1 MVVTANLTDSLVV
14 DEAEAEV
21 QSRLRTGIRLVRD
34 LLKFHPRLF
43 AIAVAGASVYAV
55 CTVAS
60 SFGVAFLVDS
70 VILPRFEAG
79 QIDIG
84 VYVIGAVIVIG
95 IGLLRA
101 FGVVVRRSF
110 AGISN
115 WRTVESLTM
124 LLVRQIMTQ
133 PSIWHKKRM
142 TGDLVARVG
151 VDSDA
156 AAEVLGP
163 LPFSTSVVL
172 LVFLTG
178 GWLISVDIPLGLI
191 AISVIP
197 ILLLLNVGYQR
208 RIDKHYDTAQHELG
222 ALSSAV
228 HESFDGV
235 MVVKAFG
242 AEDRETR
249 RLSLISTRLKDAR
262 VRAVSARSTFE
273 ALLDG
278 VPSLVNIL
286 LLVVGA
292 MRVESRSMTVG
303 ELTSFIYLFTLLIFP
318 LRIIGYVLSSVPHSA
333 SGYKRVREILDEPVV
348 FDPSLLI
355 VDAPDGVGVELEDVS
370 FSFDTISP
378 LILDSVAFR
387 IAAGK
392 TVVVVGA
399 TGSGK
404 STLLAVMAGLL
415 QPSQGRVALAGKHA
429 SIVFQEPFLFSGSIE
444 YNICLGQQLSDEVIA
459 EALYLSACDSFV
471 SELANGMKTMIGERG
486 ISLSGGQRQRISL
499 ARAIAQGANVL
510 LLDDTTSALDTV
522 TESVV
527 VDRLRRASRKVTT
540 VVVASRP
547 STIALADDVLFI
559 EGGRVVDHGIHNALM
574 LSNENYRNLMQSF
587 EHDRNESDI

>member
-1 MVVTANLTDSLVV
+1 MLDT
-14 DEAEAEV
+14 EV
-21 QSRLRTGIRLVRD
+21 AAKTTSQSRLRIGYGLVRD
-34 LLKFHPRLF
+34 LLKLHPRLF
-43 AIAVAGASVYAV
+43 AIAVGGASVYAV

-60 SFGVAFLVDS
+60 SFGVSYLVDR
-70 VILPRFEAG
+70 VILPRFETDT
-79 QIDIG
+79 IDTSTYL
-84 VYVIGAVIVIG
+84 VGAAIVIG

-101 FGVVVRRSF
+101 FGVVIRRSF

-115 WRTVESLTM
+115 WRTVESISM
-124 LLVRQIMTQ
+124 LLVRHIMAQ
-133 PSIWHKKRM
+133 PLYWHKKKM

-178 GWLISVDIPLGLI
+178 GWLVIVDVPLGLV

-197 ILLLLNVGYQR
+197 ILLLVNVGYQR
-208 RIDKHYDTAQHELG
+208 RIDKHYDSAQHELG

-249 RLSLISTRLKDAR
+249 RLSIISTRLKDAR
-262 VRAVSARSTFE
+262 IRAVSARSTFE

-278 VPSLVNIL
+278 VPSIVNIL
-286 LLVVGA
+286 LLVIGA
-292 MRVESRSMTVG
+292 MRVESGNMSVG

-333 SGYKRVREILDEPVV
+333 SGYKRVREILDEPLTQ
-348 FDPSLLI
+348 DPQANVSASTADIGVRLEGVTFRFENELPDVL
-355 VDAPDGVGVELEDVS
+355 VDFTLQID
-370 FSFDTISP
+370 
-378 LILDSVAFR
+378 
-387 IAAGK
+387 AGK
-392 TVVVVGA
+392 TVVIVGA

-404 STLLAVMAGLL
+404 STLLSVMAGLL
-415 QPSQGRVALAGKHA
+415 QPNRGHVWIANRSA
-429 SIVFQEPFLFSGSIE
+429 SIVFQEPFLFSGTIRR
-444 YNICLGQQLSDEVIA
+444 NIGMGRSVEDFVLENS
-459 EALYLSACDSFV
+459 LYLSASDEFV
-471 SELANGMKTMIGERG
+471 AALDDGVDTVIGERG

-499 ARAIAQGANVL
+499 ARAIAQNSSVL
-510 LLDDTTSALDTV
+510 LLDDTTSALDTI

-527 VDRLRRASRKVTT
+527 VDRLRQSTNIVTT
-540 VVVASRP
+540 IIVASRP
-547 STIALADDVLFI
+547 STIALADEVVFI
-559 EGGRVVDHGIHNALM
+559 ENGSLSDQGTHPNLM
-574 LSNENYRNLMQSF
+574 MRNENYRLLMQSF
-587 EHDRNESDI
+587 EQDREQGVL

>member
-1 MVVTANLTDSLVV
+1 VPDTEVVMQPPSL
-14 DEAEAEV
+14 
-21 QSRLRTGIRLVRD
+21 SRLRIGRTLLRD
-34 LLKFHPRLF
+34 LLQFHPRIF
-43 AIAVAGASVYAV
+43 AIAVGGASVYAV

-60 SFGVAFLVDS
+60 SFGVAYLVDE
-70 VILPRFEAG
+70 VILPRFEKG
-79 QIDIG
+79 KIDIG
-84 VYVIGAVIVIG
+84 VYLTGAVIVIC

-101 FGVVVRRSF
+101 FGVVIRRSF

-115 WRTVESLTM
+115 WRTVESISM
-124 LLVRQIMTQ
+124 LLVKHIMTQ
-133 PSIWHKKRM
+133 PLFWHKKKM

-178 GWLISVDIPLGLI
+178 GWLVIVDVPLGI
-191 AISVIP
+191 VAISVIP
-197 ILLLLNVGYQR
+197 ILLVLNVGYQR

-242 AEDRETR
+242 AEERETR
-249 RLSLISTRLKDAR
+249 RLSVISTRLKDAR
-262 VRAVSARSTFE
+262 IRAVSARSTFE

-286 LLVVGA
+286 LLVIGA
-292 MRVESRSMTVG
+292 MRVESKNMSVG

-333 SGYKRVREILDEPVV
+333 SGYKRVREILDEPVAL
-348 FDPSLLI
+348 DPQTMILQSS
-355 VDAPDGVGVELEDVS
+355 VELGVRLEGITFRFGDELPDVLKNI
-370 FSFDTISP
+370 T
-378 LILDSVAFR
+378 LE

-404 STLLAVMAGLL
+404 STLLSVMAGLL
-415 QPSQGRVALAGKHA
+415 QPDKGTVWIANRSA
-429 SIVFQEPFLFSGSIE
+429 SIVFQEPFLFSGTIRHNINMGRSITD
-444 YNICLGQQLSDEVIA
+444 NVLQKS
-459 EALYLSACDSFV
+459 LYLAGADGFV
-471 SELANGMKTMIGERG
+471 GALEEGVNTVIGERG

-499 ARAIAQGANVL
+499 ARAIAQESSVL
-510 LLDDTTSALDTV
+510 LLDDTTSALDTI
-522 TESVV
+522 TESIVI
-527 VDRLRRASRKVTT
+527 DRLRGSENIITT
-540 VVVASRP
+540 IIVASRP
-547 STIALADDVLFI
+547 STIALADEVIFI
-559 EGGRVVDHGIHNALM
+559 ENGKLSDQGSHPDLLM
-574 LSNENYRNLMQSF
+574 RSGNYRLLMQSF
-587 EHDRNESDI
+587 EHDRDQGGL

>member
-1 MVVTANLTDSLVV
+1 MSHTETA
-14 DEAEAEV
+14 V
-21 QSRLRTGIRLVRD
+21 QSPSKSRLRVGYGLVRD
-34 LLKFHPRLF
+34 LLKIHPKIF

-60 SFGVAFLVDS
+60 SFGVAYLVDH
-70 VILPRFEAG
+70 VILPRFETG
-79 QIDIG
+79 KIDAG
-84 VYVIGAVIVIG
+84 VYLVGAAIVIC

-101 FGVVVRRSF
+101 FGVVIRRSF

-115 WRTVESLTM
+115 WRTVESISM
-124 LLVRQIMTQ
+124 QLVRHIMSQ
-133 PSIWHKKRM
+133 PLFWHKKKM

-178 GWLISVDIPLGLI
+178 GWLLIVDVPLGLV

-197 ILLLLNVGYQR
+197 ILLVLNVGYQR

-222 ALSSAV
+222 SLSSAV

-242 AEDRETR
+242 AEDRETL
-249 RLSLISTRLKDAR
+249 RLSVISTRLKEAR
-262 VRAVSARSTFE
+262 IRAVSARSTFE

-292 MRVESRSMTVG
+292 MRVDSNSMSVG

-333 SGYKRVREILDEPVV
+333 SGYKRVREILDE
-348 FDPSLLI
+348 S
-355 VDAPDGVGVELEDVS
+355 VELDPQTLILESSANCGVRLEGVS
-370 FSFDTISP
+370 FGFGKDLPDVLNDVT
-378 LILDSVAFR
+378 FE
-387 IAAGK
+387 IAVGK
-392 TVVVVGA
+392 TVVIVGA

-404 STLLAVMAGLL
+404 STLLSVMAGLL
-415 QPSQGRVALAGKHA
+415 QPNHGNVWIANRSAT
-429 SIVFQEPFLFSGSIE
+429 IVFQEPFLFSGTIRH
-444 YNICLGQQLSDEVIA
+444 NIDMGRALSDSVMHDS
-459 EALYLSACDSFV
+459 LYLAAADEFV
-471 SELANGMKTMIGERG
+471 SALDDGVNTVIGERG

-499 ARAIAQGANVL
+499 ARAIAQQSSVL

-522 TESVV
+522 TESLVI
-527 VDRLRRASRKVTT
+527 DRLRHSKNIVTT
-540 VVVASRP
+540 IIVASRP
-547 STIALADDVLFI
+547 STIALADEVIFI
-559 EGGRVVDHGIHNALM
+559 ENGQVSDQGIHANLM
-574 LSNENYRNLMQSF
+574 VRNENYRLLMQSF
-587 EHDRNESDI
+587 EHDREQGGL

>member
-1 MVVTANLTDSLVV
+1 VSDEEFVV
-14 DEAEAEV
+14 V
-21 QSRLRTGIRLVRD
+21 QLPPRSRLRVGFALVRD
-34 LLKFHPRLF
+34 LLRFHPRIF
-43 AIAVAGASVYAV
+43 AIAVGGASIYAV

-60 SFGVAFLVDS
+60 SFGVAYLVDQ
-70 VILPRFEAG
+70 VILPRFETEK
-79 QIDIG
+79 IDAG
-84 VYVIGAVIVIG
+84 VYFIGAAIVIG

-101 FGVVVRRSF
+101 FGVVVRRSY

-115 WRTVESLTM
+115 WRTVESISM
-124 LLVRQIMTQ
+124 LLVKKIMAQ
-133 PSIWHKKRM
+133 PVSWHKKKM

-156 AAEVLGP
+156 AADVLGP

-178 GWLISVDIPLGLI
+178 GWLIVVDVPLGLV

-249 RLSLISTRLKDAR
+249 RLSVISTRLKDAR

-286 LLVVGA
+286 LLVIGA
-292 MRVESRSMTVG
+292 MRVESGSMSVG

-333 SGYKRVREILDEPVV
+333 SGYKRVREVLDEPLMN
-348 FDPSLLI
+348 DPHAMILASS
-355 VDAPDGVGVELEDVS
+355 AGVGVRLEGITYR
-370 FSFDTISP
+370 FSDDLPAALTDITLEIS
-378 LILDSVAFR
+378 
-387 IAAGK
+387 AGR

-404 STLLAVMAGLL
+404 STLLSVMAGLL
-415 QPSQGRVALAGKHA
+415 QPDQGNVYIANRSS
-429 SIVFQEPFLFSGSIE
+429 SIVFQEPFLFSGSIRQ
-444 YNICLGQQLSDEVIA
+444 NIVMGRSSTDQLLENS
-459 EALYLSACDSFV
+459 LFLSAADEFV
-471 SELANGMKTMIGERG
+471 GALDDGVDTVIGERG
-486 ISLSGGQRQRISL
+486 INLSGGQRQRIAL
-499 ARAIAQGANVL
+499 ARAIAQGSSVL
-510 LLDDTTSALDTV
+510 LLDDTTSALDTI
-522 TESVV
+522 TESIVI
-527 VDRLRRASRKVTT
+527 DRLRNAASIVTT
-540 VVVASRP
+540 VIVASRP
-547 STIALADDVLFI
+547 STIALADEVIFI
-559 EGGRVVDHGIHNALM
+559 ESGKFSDQGSHDDLM
-574 LSNENYRNLMQSF
+574 VRNDNYRLLMQSF
-587 EHDRNESDI
+587 EHDREQGGL

>member
-1 MVVTANLTDSLVV
+1 VSDEEFVV
-14 DEAEAEV
+14 V
-21 QSRLRTGIRLVRD
+21 QLPPRSRLRVGFALVRD
-34 LLKFHPRLF
+34 LLRFHPRIF
-43 AIAVAGASVYAV
+43 AIAVGGASIYAV

-60 SFGVAFLVDS
+60 SFGVAYIVDQ
-70 VILPRFEAG
+70 VILPRFETEK
-79 QIDIG
+79 IDAG
-84 VYVIGAVIVIG
+84 VYFIGAAIVIG

-101 FGVVVRRSF
+101 FGVVVRRSY

-115 WRTVESLTM
+115 WRTVESISM
-124 LLVRQIMTQ
+124 LLVKKIMAQ
-133 PSIWHKKRM
+133 PVSWHKKKM

-178 GWLISVDIPLGLI
+178 GWLIVVDVPLGLV

-249 RLSLISTRLKDAR
+249 RLSVISTRLKDAR

-286 LLVVGA
+286 LLVIGA
-292 MRVESRSMTVG
+292 MRVESGSMSVG

-333 SGYKRVREILDEPVV
+333 SGYKRVREVLDEPLMN
-348 FDPSLLI
+348 DPHAMILASS
-355 VDAPDGVGVELEDVS
+355 AGVGVRLEGITYR
-370 FSFDTISP
+370 FSDDLPAALTDITLEIS
-378 LILDSVAFR
+378 
-387 IAAGK
+387 AGR

-404 STLLAVMAGLL
+404 STLLSVMAGLL
-415 QPSQGRVALAGKHA
+415 QPDQGNVYIANRSS
-429 SIVFQEPFLFSGSIE
+429 SIVFQEPFLFSGSIRQ
-444 YNICLGQQLSDEVIA
+444 NIVMGRSSTDQLLENS
-459 EALYLSACDSFV
+459 LFLSAADKFV
-471 SELANGMKTMIGERG
+471 SALDDGVDTVIGERG
-486 ISLSGGQRQRISL
+486 INLSGGQRQRIAL
-499 ARAIAQGANVL
+499 ARAIAQGSSVL

-522 TESVV
+522 TESIV
-527 VDRLRRASRKVTT
+527 VDRLRNAASIVTT
-540 VVVASRP
+540 VIVASRP
-547 STIALADDVLFI
+547 STIALADEVIFI
-559 EGGRVVDHGIHNALM
+559 ESGKFSDQGSHDDLM
-574 LSNENYRNLMQSF
+574 VRNGNYRLLMQSF
-587 EHDRNESDI
+587 EHDREQGGL

>member
-1 MVVTANLTDSLVV
+1 MPDTEVVMQPPS
-14 DEAEAEV
+14 
-21 QSRLRTGIRLVRD
+21 QSRLRIGRTLLRD
-34 LLKFHPRLF
+34 LLQFHPRIF
-43 AIAVAGASVYAV
+43 AIAVGGASVYAV

-60 SFGVAFLVDS
+60 SFGVAYLVDE
-70 VILPRFEAG
+70 VILPRFEKG
-79 QIDIG
+79 KIDIG
-84 VYVIGAVIVIG
+84 VYLTGAVIVIC

-101 FGVVVRRSF
+101 FGVVIRRSF

-115 WRTVESLTM
+115 WRTVESLSM
-124 LLVRQIMTQ
+124 LLVKHIMTQ
-133 PSIWHKKRM
+133 PLFWHKKKM

-178 GWLISVDIPLGLI
+178 GWLVIVDVPLGLV

-242 AEDRETR
+242 AEERETR
-249 RLSLISTRLKDAR
+249 RLSVISTRLKDAR
-262 VRAVSARSTFE
+262 IRAVSARSTFE

-286 LLVVGA
+286 LLVIGA
-292 MRVESRSMTVG
+292 MRVESKNMSVG

-333 SGYKRVREILDEPVV
+333 SGYKRVREILNEPVAL
-348 FDPSLLI
+348 DPQTMILQSS
-355 VDAPDGVGVELEDVS
+355 VELGVRLEGITFRFGDELPDVLKNI
-370 FSFDTISP
+370 T
-378 LILDSVAFR
+378 LE

-404 STLLAVMAGLL
+404 STLLSVMAGLL
-415 QPSQGRVALAGKHA
+415 QPDKGTVWIANRSA
-429 SIVFQEPFLFSGSIE
+429 SIVFQEPFLFSGTIRHNINMGRSITD
-444 YNICLGQQLSDEVIA
+444 NVLQKS
-459 EALYLSACDSFV
+459 LYLAGADGFV
-471 SELANGMKTMIGERG
+471 GALEEGVNTVIGERG

-499 ARAIAQGANVL
+499 ARAIAQESSVL
-510 LLDDTTSALDTV
+510 LLDDTTSALDTI
-522 TESVV
+522 TESIVI
-527 VDRLRRASRKVTT
+527 DRLRGSENIITT
-540 VVVASRP
+540 IIVASRP
-547 STIALADDVLFI
+547 STIALADEVIFI
-559 EGGRVVDHGIHNALM
+559 ENGKLSDQGSHPDLLM
-574 LSNENYRNLMQSF
+574 RSGNYRLLMQSF
-587 EHDRNESDI
+587 EHDRDQGGL

>member
-1 MVVTANLTDSLVV
+1 MQPPS
-14 DEAEAEV
+14 
-21 QSRLRTGIRLVRD
+21 QSRLRIGRTLLRD
-34 LLKFHPRLF
+34 LLQFHPRIF
-43 AIAVAGASVYAV
+43 AIAVGGASVYAV

-60 SFGVAFLVDS
+60 SFGVAYLVDE
-70 VILPRFEAG
+70 VILPRFEKG
-79 QIDIG
+79 KIDIG
-84 VYVIGAVIVIG
+84 VYLTGAVIVIC

-101 FGVVVRRSF
+101 FGVVIRRSF

-115 WRTVESLTM
+115 WRTVESLSM
-124 LLVRQIMTQ
+124 LLVKHIMTQ
-133 PSIWHKKRM
+133 PLFWHKKKM

-178 GWLISVDIPLGLI
+178 GWLVIVDVPLGLV

-242 AEDRETR
+242 AEERETR
-249 RLSLISTRLKDAR
+249 RLSVISTRLKDAR
-262 VRAVSARSTFE
+262 IRAVSARSTFE

-286 LLVVGA
+286 LLVIGA
-292 MRVESRSMTVG
+292 MRVESKNMSVG

-333 SGYKRVREILDEPVV
+333 SGYKRVREILDEPVAL
-348 FDPSLLI
+348 DPQTMILKSS
-355 VDAPDGVGVELEDVS
+355 VELGVRLEGITFRFGDELPDVLKNI
-370 FSFDTISP
+370 T
-378 LILDSVAFR
+378 LE

-404 STLLAVMAGLL
+404 STLLSVMAGLL
-415 QPSQGRVALAGKHA
+415 QPDKGTVWIANRSA
-429 SIVFQEPFLFSGSIE
+429 SIVFQEPFLFSGTIRHNINMGRSITD
-444 YNICLGQQLSDEVIA
+444 NVLQKS
-459 EALYLSACDSFV
+459 LYLAGADGFV
-471 SELANGMKTMIGERG
+471 GALEEGVNTVIGERG

-499 ARAIAQGANVL
+499 ARAIAQESSVL
-510 LLDDTTSALDTV
+510 LLDDTTSALDTI
-522 TESVV
+522 TESIVI
-527 VDRLRRASRKVTT
+527 DRLRGSENIITT
-540 VVVASRP
+540 IIVASRP
-547 STIALADDVLFI
+547 STIALADEVIFI
-559 EGGRVVDHGIHNALM
+559 ENGKLSDQGSHPDLLM
-574 LSNENYRNLMQSF
+574 RSGNYRLLMQSF
-587 EHDRNESDI
+587 EHDRDQGGL

>member
-1 MVVTANLTDSLVV
+1 MLESEVTAKKPS
-14 DEAEAEV
+14 
-21 QSRLRTGIRLVRD
+21 QSRLRIGYRLVRD
-34 LLKFHPRLF
+34 LLKFHPRVF
-43 AIAVAGASVYAV
+43 AIAVGGASIYAI

-60 SFGVAFLVDS
+60 SFGVSYLVDR
-70 VILPRFEAG
+70 VILPRFETG
-79 QIDIG
+79 KIDTR
-84 VYVIGAVIVIG
+84 VYLIGAAIVIG

-101 FGVVVRRSF
+101 FGVVIRRSF

-115 WRTVESLTM
+115 WRTVESISM
-124 LLVRQIMTQ
+124 LLVRHIMSQ
-133 PSIWHKKRM
+133 PLFWHKKKM

-178 GWLISVDIPLGLI
+178 GWLVVVDVPLGLV

-208 RIDKHYDTAQHELG
+208 RIDRHYDSAQHELG

-242 AEDRETR
+242 AEERETR
-249 RLSLISTRLKDAR
+249 RLSVISTRLKDAR
-262 VRAVSARSTFE
+262 IRAVSARSTFE

-292 MRVESRSMTVG
+292 MRVESQSMSVG

-333 SGYKRVREILDEPVV
+333 SGYKRVREILDEPVAR
-348 FDPSLLI
+348 DPQTMILASSAEL
-355 VDAPDGVGVELEDVS
+355 GVRLEGVTFRYDEHLPEVVSDVS
-370 FSFDTISP
+370 
-378 LILDSVAFR
+378 LDV
-387 IAAGK
+387 AAGT
-392 TVVVVGA
+392 TVVIVGA

-404 STLLAVMAGLL
+404 STLLSVMAGLL
-415 QPSQGRVALAGKHA
+415 QPSKGQVSIANRSA
-429 SIVFQEPFLFSGSIE
+429 SIVFQEPFLFSGTIRHNIDMGRSIE
-444 YNICLGQQLSDEVIA
+444 NHVLERS
-459 EALYLSACDSFV
+459 LYLSAADDFV
-471 SELANGMKTMIGERG
+471 AALDDGVNTVIGERG

-499 ARAIAQGANVL
+499 SRAIAKDCSVL

-522 TESVV
+522 TESLVI
-527 VDRLRRASRKVTT
+527 DRLRQSGNIVTT
-540 VVVASRP
+540 IIVASRP
-547 STIALADDVLFI
+547 STIALADEVIFI
-559 EGGRVVDHGIHNALM
+559 ENGALSDQGSHPD
-574 LSNENYRNLMQSF
+574 LLLRNENYRLLMRSF
-587 EHDRNESDI
+587 EHDREQGIL

>member
-1 MVVTANLTDSLVV
+1 VNVADLV
-14 DEAEAEV
+14 EETPV
-21 QSRLRTGIRLVRD
+21 QSRLRNGIRLVRD
-34 LLKFHPRLF
+34 LLRFHPRLF
-43 AIAVAGASVYAV
+43 AIAVSGASLYAV

-60 SFGVAFLVDS
+60 SFGVAYLVDS
-70 VILPRFEAG
+70 VILPRFKEG
-79 QIDIG
+79 QINTG
-84 VYVIGAVIVIG
+84 VYVTGAAIVIS

-110 AGISN
+110 AGINN

-124 LLVRQIMTQ
+124 LLVRKIMAQ

-172 LVFLTG
+172 LVFLTS
-178 GWLISVDIPLGLI
+178 GWLIVVDMPLGLI

-197 ILLLLNVGYQR
+197 VLLLLNVGYQR

-292 MRVESRSMTVG
+292 MRVDSKSMTVG

-333 SGYKRVREILDEPVV
+333 SGYKRVREILDQPFVP
-348 FDPSLLI
+348 DPALLI
-355 VDAPDGVGVELEDVS
+355 VDAPDGEGVALEAVS
-370 FSFDTISP
+370 FSFEKDSSVV
-378 LILDSVAFR
+378 LDSVSFR

-392 TVVVVGA
+392 TVVIVGS

-415 QPSQGRVALAGKHA
+415 QPSQGRVALARKQA

-444 YNICLGQQLSDEVIA
+444 YNICLGRQLSEETIA
-459 EALYLSACDSFV
+459 EALYLSASDGFV
-471 SELANGMKTMIGERG
+471 SDLPHGTKTIIGERG

-499 ARAIAQGANVL
+499 ARAIAQGADVL

-527 VDRLRRASRKVTT
+527 IDRLRGASRKVTT

-559 EGGRVVDHGIHNALM
+559 EGGKLTDHGPHNALM
-574 LSNENYRNLMQSF
+574 SSNENYRNLMQSF
-587 EHDRNESDI
+587 ELDRNEGNL

>member
-1 MVVTANLTDSLVV
+1 MLESEVTAKKPS
-14 DEAEAEV
+14 
-21 QSRLRTGIRLVRD
+21 QSRLRIGYRLVRD
-34 LLKFHPRLF
+34 LLKFHPRVF
-43 AIAVAGASVYAV
+43 AIAVGGASIYAI

-60 SFGVAFLVDS
+60 SFGVSYLVDR
-70 VILPRFEAG
+70 VILPRFETG
-79 QIDIG
+79 KIDTR
-84 VYVIGAVIVIG
+84 VYLIGAAIVIG

-101 FGVVVRRSF
+101 FGVVIRRSF

-115 WRTVESLTM
+115 WRTVESISM
-124 LLVRQIMTQ
+124 LLVRHIMSQ
-133 PSIWHKKRM
+133 PLFWHKKKM

-178 GWLISVDIPLGLI
+178 GWLVVVDVPLGLV

-208 RIDKHYDTAQHELG
+208 RIDRHYDSAQHELG

-242 AEDRETR
+242 AEERETR
-249 RLSLISTRLKDAR
+249 RLSVISTRLKDAR
-262 VRAVSARSTFE
+262 IRAVSARSTFE

-292 MRVESRSMTVG
+292 MRVESQSMSVG

-333 SGYKRVREILDEPVV
+333 SGYKRVREILDESVARDPQTMVLASSAELGVRLEGVSFRYDEHLPEVV
-348 FDPSLLI
+348 S
-355 VDAPDGVGVELEDVS
+355 DVS
-370 FSFDTISP
+370 
-378 LILDSVAFR
+378 LDV
-387 IAAGK
+387 AAGT
-392 TVVVVGA
+392 TVVIVGA

-404 STLLAVMAGLL
+404 STLLSVMAGLL
-415 QPSQGRVALAGKHA
+415 QPSKGQVSIANRSA
-429 SIVFQEPFLFSGSIE
+429 SIVFQEPFLFSGTIRHNIDMGRSIE
-444 YNICLGQQLSDEVIA
+444 NHVLERS
-459 EALYLSACDSFV
+459 LYLSAADDFV
-471 SELANGMKTMIGERG
+471 AALDDGVNTVIGERG
-486 ISLSGGQRQRISL
+486 LSLSGGQRQRISL
-499 ARAIAQGANVL
+499 ARAIAQDCSVL

-522 TESVV
+522 TESLVI
-527 VDRLRRASRKVTT
+527 DRLRQSGNIVTT
-540 VVVASRP
+540 IIVASRP
-547 STIALADDVLFI
+547 STIALADEVIFI
-559 EGGRVVDHGIHNALM
+559 ENGALSDQGSHPD
-574 LSNENYRNLMQSF
+574 LLLRNENYRLLMRSF
-587 EHDRNESDI
+587 EHDREQGIL

>member
-1 MVVTANLTDSLVV
+1 MSDEEFVV
-14 DEAEAEV
+14 V
-21 QSRLRTGIRLVRD
+21 QLPPRSRLRVGFALVRD
-34 LLKFHPRLF
+34 LLRFHPRVF
-43 AIAVAGASVYAV
+43 AIAVGGASIYAV

-60 SFGVAFLVDS
+60 SFGVAYLVDQ
-70 VILPRFEAG
+70 VILPRFETEK
-79 QIDIG
+79 IDAG
-84 VYVIGAVIVIG
+84 VYFIGAAIVIG

-101 FGVVVRRSF
+101 FGVVVRRSY

-115 WRTVESLTM
+115 WRTVESISM
-124 LLVRQIMTQ
+124 LLVKKIMAQ
-133 PSIWHKKRM
+133 PVSWHKKKM

-178 GWLISVDIPLGLI
+178 GWLIVVDVPLGLV

-249 RLSLISTRLKDAR
+249 RLSVISTRLKDAR

-286 LLVVGA
+286 LLVIGA
-292 MRVESRSMTVG
+292 MRVESGSMSVG

-333 SGYKRVREILDEPVV
+333 SGYKRVREVLDEPLMN
-348 FDPSLLI
+348 DPHAMILSSS
-355 VDAPDGVGVELEDVS
+355 AGVGVRLEGITYR
-370 FSFDTISP
+370 FSDDLPAALTDITLEIS
-378 LILDSVAFR
+378 
-387 IAAGK
+387 AGR

-404 STLLAVMAGLL
+404 STLLSVMAGLL
-415 QPSQGRVALAGKHA
+415 QPDQGNVYIANRSS
-429 SIVFQEPFLFSGSIE
+429 SIVFQEPFLFSGSIRQ
-444 YNICLGQQLSDEVIA
+444 NIVMGRSSTDQLLENS
-459 EALYLSACDSFV
+459 LFLSAADEFV
-471 SELANGMKTMIGERG
+471 GALDDGVDTVIGERG
-486 ISLSGGQRQRISL
+486 INLSGGQRQRIAL
-499 ARAIAQGANVL
+499 ARAIAQGSSVL

-522 TESVV
+522 TESIV
-527 VDRLRRASRKVTT
+527 VDRLRNAASIVTT
-540 VVVASRP
+540 VIVASRP
-547 STIALADDVLFI
+547 STIALADEVIFI
-559 EGGRVVDHGIHNALM
+559 ESGKFSDQGSHDDLM
-574 LSNENYRNLMQSF
+574 VRNDNYRLLMQSF
-587 EHDRNESDI
+587 EHDREQGGL

>member
-1 MVVTANLTDSLVV
+1 MLESEVTAKKPS
-14 DEAEAEV
+14 
-21 QSRLRTGIRLVRD
+21 QSRLRIGYRLVRD
-34 LLKFHPRLF
+34 LLKFHPRVF
-43 AIAVAGASVYAV
+43 AIAVGGASIYAI

-60 SFGVAFLVDS
+60 SFGVSYLVDR
-70 VILPRFEAG
+70 VILPRFETG
-79 QIDIG
+79 KIDTR
-84 VYVIGAVIVIG
+84 VYLIGAAIVIG

-101 FGVVVRRSF
+101 FGVVIRRSF

-115 WRTVESLTM
+115 WRTVESISM
-124 LLVRQIMTQ
+124 LLVRHIMSQ
-133 PSIWHKKRM
+133 PLFWHKKKM

-178 GWLISVDIPLGLI
+178 GWLVVVDVPLGLV

-208 RIDKHYDTAQHELG
+208 RIDRHYDSAQHELG

-242 AEDRETR
+242 AEERETH
-249 RLSLISTRLKDAR
+249 RLSVISTRLKDAR
-262 VRAVSARSTFE
+262 IRAVSARSTFE

-292 MRVESRSMTVG
+292 MRVESQSMSVG

-333 SGYKRVREILDEPVV
+333 SGYKRVREILDESVARDPQTMVLASSAELGVRLEGVSFRYDEHLPEVV
-348 FDPSLLI
+348 S
-355 VDAPDGVGVELEDVS
+355 DVS
-370 FSFDTISP
+370 
-378 LILDSVAFR
+378 LDV
-387 IAAGK
+387 AAGT
-392 TVVVVGA
+392 TVVIVGA

-404 STLLAVMAGLL
+404 STLLSVMAGLL
-415 QPSQGRVALAGKHA
+415 QPSKGQVSIANRSA
-429 SIVFQEPFLFSGSIE
+429 SIVFQEPFLFSGTIRHNIDMGRSIE
-444 YNICLGQQLSDEVIA
+444 NHVLERS
-459 EALYLSACDSFV
+459 LYLSAADDFV
-471 SELANGMKTMIGERG
+471 AALDDGVNTVIGERG

-499 ARAIAQGANVL
+499 ARAIAQDCSVL

-522 TESVV
+522 TESLVI
-527 VDRLRRASRKVTT
+527 DRLRQSGNIVTT
-540 VVVASRP
+540 IIVASRP
-547 STIALADDVLFI
+547 STIALADEVIFI
-559 EGGRVVDHGIHNALM
+559 ENGALSDQGSHPD
-574 LSNENYRNLMQSF
+574 LLLRNENYRLLMRSF
-587 EHDRNESDI
+587 EHDREQGIL

>member
-1 MVVTANLTDSLVV
+1 MLESEVTAKKPS
-14 DEAEAEV
+14 
-21 QSRLRTGIRLVRD
+21 QSRLRIGYRLIRD
-34 LLKFHPRLF
+34 LLKFHPRVF
-43 AIAVAGASVYAV
+43 AIAVGGASIYAI

-60 SFGVAFLVDS
+60 SFGVSYLVDR
-70 VILPRFEAG
+70 VILPRFETG
-79 QIDIG
+79 KIDTR
-84 VYVIGAVIVIG
+84 VYLIGAAIVIG

-101 FGVVVRRSF
+101 FGVVIRRSF

-115 WRTVESLTM
+115 WRTVESISM
-124 LLVRQIMTQ
+124 LLVRHIMSQ
-133 PSIWHKKRM
+133 PLFWHKKKM

-178 GWLISVDIPLGLI
+178 GWLVVVDVPLGLV

-208 RIDKHYDTAQHELG
+208 RIDRHYDSAQHELG

-242 AEDRETR
+242 AEERETR
-249 RLSLISTRLKDAR
+249 RLSVISTRLKDAR
-262 VRAVSARSTFE
+262 IRAVSARSTFE

-292 MRVESRSMTVG
+292 MRVESQSMSVG

-333 SGYKRVREILDEPVV
+333 SGYKRVREILDESVAR
-348 FDPSLLI
+348 DPQTMVLASSAEL
-355 VDAPDGVGVELEDVS
+355 GVRLEGVSFRYDEHLPEVISDVS
-370 FSFDTISP
+370 
-378 LILDSVAFR
+378 LDV
-387 IAAGK
+387 AAGT
-392 TVVVVGA
+392 TVVIVGA

-404 STLLAVMAGLL
+404 STLLSVMAGLL
-415 QPSQGRVALAGKHA
+415 QPSKGQVSIANRSA
-429 SIVFQEPFLFSGSIE
+429 SIVFQEPFLFSGTIRHNIDMGRSIE
-444 YNICLGQQLSDEVIA
+444 NHVLERS
-459 EALYLSACDSFV
+459 LYLSAADDFV
-471 SELANGMKTMIGERG
+471 AALDDGVNTVIGERG

-499 ARAIAQGANVL
+499 ARAIAQDCSVL

-522 TESVV
+522 TESLVI
-527 VDRLRRASRKVTT
+527 DRLRQSGNIVTT
-540 VVVASRP
+540 IIVASRP
-547 STIALADDVLFI
+547 STIALADEVIFI
-559 EGGRVVDHGIHNALM
+559 ENGALSDQGSHPD
-574 LSNENYRNLMQSF
+574 LLLRNENYRLLMRSF
-587 EHDRNESDI
+587 EHDREQGIL

>member
-1 MVVTANLTDSLVV
+1 MPDTEVVMQPPSL
-14 DEAEAEV
+14 
-21 QSRLRTGIRLVRD
+21 SRLRIGRTLLRD
-34 LLKFHPRLF
+34 LLQFHPRIF
-43 AIAVAGASVYAV
+43 AIAVGGASVYAV

-60 SFGVAFLVDS
+60 SFGVAYLVDE
-70 VILPRFEAG
+70 VILPRFEKG
-79 QIDIG
+79 KIDIG
-84 VYVIGAVIVIG
+84 VYLTGAVIVIC

-101 FGVVVRRSF
+101 FGVVIRRSF

-115 WRTVESLTM
+115 WRTVESISM
-124 LLVRQIMTQ
+124 LLVKHIMTQ
-133 PSIWHKKRM
+133 PLFWHKKKM

-178 GWLISVDIPLGLI
+178 GWLVIVDVPLGLV

-197 ILLLLNVGYQR
+197 ILLVLNVGYQR

-242 AEDRETR
+242 AEERETR
-249 RLSLISTRLKDAR
+249 RLSVISTRLKDAR
-262 VRAVSARSTFE
+262 IRAVSARSTFE

-286 LLVVGA
+286 LLVIGA
-292 MRVESRSMTVG
+292 MRVESKNMSVG

-333 SGYKRVREILDEPVV
+333 SGYKRVREILDEPVAL
-348 FDPSLLI
+348 DPQTMILKSS
-355 VDAPDGVGVELEDVS
+355 VELGVRLEGITFRFGDELPDVLKNI
-370 FSFDTISP
+370 T
-378 LILDSVAFR
+378 LE

-404 STLLAVMAGLL
+404 STLLSVMAGLL
-415 QPSQGRVALAGKHA
+415 QPDKGTVWIANRSA
-429 SIVFQEPFLFSGSIE
+429 SIVFQEPFLFSGTIRHNINMGRSITD
-444 YNICLGQQLSDEVIA
+444 NVLQKS
-459 EALYLSACDSFV
+459 LYLAGADGFV
-471 SELANGMKTMIGERG
+471 GALEEGVNTVIGERG

-499 ARAIAQGANVL
+499 ARAIAQESSVL
-510 LLDDTTSALDTV
+510 LLDDTTSALDTI
-522 TESVV
+522 TESIVI
-527 VDRLRRASRKVTT
+527 DRLRGSENIITT
-540 VVVASRP
+540 IIVASRP
-547 STIALADDVLFI
+547 STIALADEVIFI
-559 EGGRVVDHGIHNALM
+559 ENGKLSDQGSHPDLLM
-574 LSNENYRNLMQSF
+574 RSGNYRLLMQSF
-587 EHDRNESDI
+587 EHDRDQGGL

>member
-1 MVVTANLTDSLVV
+1 MLESEVTAKKPS
-14 DEAEAEV
+14 
-21 QSRLRTGIRLVRD
+21 QSRLRIGYRLVRD
-34 LLKFHPRLF
+34 LLKFHPRVF
-43 AIAVAGASVYAV
+43 AIAVGGASIYAI

-60 SFGVAFLVDS
+60 SFGVSYLVDR
-70 VILPRFEAG
+70 VILPRFETG
-79 QIDIG
+79 KIDTR
-84 VYVIGAVIVIG
+84 VYLLGAAIVIG

-101 FGVVVRRSF
+101 FGVVIRRSF

-115 WRTVESLTM
+115 WRTVESISM
-124 LLVRQIMTQ
+124 LLVRHIMSQ
-133 PSIWHKKRM
+133 PLFWHKKKM

-178 GWLISVDIPLGLI
+178 GWLVVVDVPLGLV

-208 RIDKHYDTAQHELG
+208 RIDRHYDSAQHELG

-242 AEDRETR
+242 AEERETR
-249 RLSLISTRLKDAR
+249 RLSVISTRLKDAR
-262 VRAVSARSTFE
+262 IRAVSARSTFE

-292 MRVESRSMTVG
+292 MRVESQSMSVG

-333 SGYKRVREILDEPVV
+333 SGYKRVREILDESVARDPQTMVLASSAELGVRLEGVSFRYDEHLPEVV
-348 FDPSLLI
+348 S
-355 VDAPDGVGVELEDVS
+355 DVS
-370 FSFDTISP
+370 
-378 LILDSVAFR
+378 LDV
-387 IAAGK
+387 AAGT
-392 TVVVVGA
+392 TVVIVGA

-404 STLLAVMAGLL
+404 STLLSVMAGLL
-415 QPSQGRVALAGKHA
+415 QPSKGQVSIANRSA
-429 SIVFQEPFLFSGSIE
+429 SIVFQEPFLFSGTIRHNIDMGRSIE
-444 YNICLGQQLSDEVIA
+444 NHVLERS
-459 EALYLSACDSFV
+459 LYLSAADDFV
-471 SELANGMKTMIGERG
+471 AALDDGVNTVIGERG

-499 ARAIAQGANVL
+499 ARAIAQDCSVL

-522 TESVV
+522 TESLVI
-527 VDRLRRASRKVTT
+527 DRLRQSGNIVTT
-540 VVVASRP
+540 IIVASRP
-547 STIALADDVLFI
+547 STIALADEVIFI
-559 EGGRVVDHGIHNALM
+559 ENGALSDQGSHPD
-574 LSNENYRNLMQSF
+574 LLLRNENYRLLMRSF
-587 EHDRNESDI
+587 EHDREQGIL

>member
-1 MVVTANLTDSLVV
+1 MSHTETA
-14 DEAEAEV
+14 V
-21 QSRLRTGIRLVRD
+21 QSPSKSRLRVGYGLVRD
-34 LLKFHPRLF
+34 LLKIHPKIF

-60 SFGVAFLVDS
+60 SFGVAYLVDH
-70 VILPRFEAG
+70 VILPRFETG
-79 QIDIG
+79 KIDAG
-84 VYVIGAVIVIG
+84 VYLVGAAIVIC

-101 FGVVVRRSF
+101 FGVVIRRSF

-115 WRTVESLTM
+115 WRTVESISM
-124 LLVRQIMTQ
+124 QLVRHIMSQ
-133 PSIWHKKRM
+133 PLFWHKKKM

-178 GWLISVDIPLGLI
+178 GWLLIVDVPLGLV

-197 ILLLLNVGYQR
+197 ILLILNVGYQR

-222 ALSSAV
+222 SLSSAV

-249 RLSLISTRLKDAR
+249 RLSVISTRLKEAR
-262 VRAVSARSTFE
+262 IRAVSARSTFE

-292 MRVESRSMTVG
+292 MRVDSNSMSVG

-333 SGYKRVREILDEPVV
+333 SGYKRVREILDE
-348 FDPSLLI
+348 S
-355 VDAPDGVGVELEDVS
+355 VELDPQTLILESSANCGVRLEGVS
-370 FSFDTISP
+370 FGFGKDLPDVLNDVT
-378 LILDSVAFR
+378 FE
-387 IAAGK
+387 IAVGK
-392 TVVVVGA
+392 TVVIVGA

-404 STLLAVMAGLL
+404 STLLSVMAGLL
-415 QPSQGRVALAGKHA
+415 QPNHGNVWIANRSAT
-429 SIVFQEPFLFSGSIE
+429 IVFQEPFLFSGTIRH
-444 YNICLGQQLSDEVIA
+444 NIDMGRALSDSVMHDS
-459 EALYLSACDSFV
+459 LYLAAADEFV
-471 SELANGMKTMIGERG
+471 SALDDGVNTVIGERG

-499 ARAIAQGANVL
+499 ARAIAQQSAVL

-522 TESVV
+522 TESLVI
-527 VDRLRRASRKVTT
+527 DRLRHSKNIVTT
-540 VVVASRP
+540 IIVASRP
-547 STIALADDVLFI
+547 STIALADEVIFI
-559 EGGRVVDHGIHNALM
+559 ENGQVSDQGIHANLM
-574 LSNENYRNLMQSF
+574 VRNENYRLLMQSF
-587 EHDRNESDI
+587 EHDREQGGL

>member
-1 MVVTANLTDSLVV
+1 VLESEVTAKKPS
-14 DEAEAEV
+14 
-21 QSRLRTGIRLVRD
+21 QSRLRIGYGLVRD
-34 LLKFHPRLF
+34 LLKFHPRVF
-43 AIAVAGASVYAV
+43 AIAVGGASIYAI

-60 SFGVAFLVDS
+60 SFGVSYLVDR
-70 VILPRFEAG
+70 VILPRFETG
-79 QIDIG
+79 RIDTR
-84 VYVIGAVIVIG
+84 VYLIGAAIVIG

-101 FGVVVRRSF
+101 FGVVIRRSF

-115 WRTVESLTM
+115 WRTVESISM
-124 LLVRQIMTQ
+124 LLVRHIMSQ
-133 PSIWHKKRM
+133 PLVWHKKKM

-178 GWLISVDIPLGLI
+178 GWLVVVDVPLGLV

-208 RIDKHYDTAQHELG
+208 RIDRHYDSAQHELG

-249 RLSLISTRLKDAR
+249 RLSVISTRLKDAR
-262 VRAVSARSTFE
+262 IRAVSARSTFE

-278 VPSLVNIL
+278 VPSLINIL
-286 LLVVGA
+286 LLVIGA
-292 MRVESRSMTVG
+292 MRVESQSMSVG

-333 SGYKRVREILDEPVV
+333 SGYKRVREILDEPVAR
-348 FDPSLLI
+348 DPQTMVLESSAEL
-355 VDAPDGVGVELEDVS
+355 GVRLEGVSFRYDEHLQEVVSDVS
-370 FSFDTISP
+370 
-378 LILDSVAFR
+378 LDV
-387 IAAGK
+387 AAGT
-392 TVVVVGA
+392 TVVIVGA

-404 STLLAVMAGLL
+404 STLLSVMAGLL
-415 QPSQGRVALAGKHA
+415 QPSKGQVSIANRSA
-429 SIVFQEPFLFSGSIE
+429 SIVFQEPFLFSGTIRH
-444 YNICLGQQLSDEVIA
+444 NIDMGRSLADHILERS
-459 EALYLSACDSFV
+459 LYLSAADEFV
-471 SELANGMKTMIGERG
+471 AALDDGVNTVIGERG

-499 ARAIAQGANVL
+499 ARAIAQDCSVL

-522 TESVV
+522 TESLVI
-527 VDRLRRASRKVTT
+527 DRLRQSGNIVTT
-540 VVVASRP
+540 IIVASRP
-547 STIALADDVLFI
+547 STIALADEVIFI
-559 EGGRVVDHGIHNALM
+559 ENGALSDQGSHPD
-574 LSNENYRNLMQSF
+574 LLLRNENYRLLMRSF
-587 EHDRNESDI
+587 ENDREQGIL

>member
-1 MVVTANLTDSLVV
+1 MSDEEFVV
-14 DEAEAEV
+14 V
-21 QSRLRTGIRLVRD
+21 QLPPRSRLRVGFALVRD
-34 LLKFHPRLF
+34 LLRFHPRIF
-43 AIAVAGASVYAV
+43 AIAVGGASIYAV

-60 SFGVAFLVDS
+60 SFGVAYLVDQ
-70 VILPRFEAG
+70 VILPRFETEK
-79 QIDIG
+79 IDAG
-84 VYVIGAVIVIG
+84 VYFIGAAIVIG

-101 FGVVVRRSF
+101 FGVVVRRSY

-115 WRTVESLTM
+115 WRTVESISM
-124 LLVRQIMTQ
+124 LLVKKIMAQ
-133 PSIWHKKRM
+133 PVSWHKKKM

-178 GWLISVDIPLGLI
+178 GWLIVVDVPLGLV

-249 RLSLISTRLKDAR
+249 RLSVISTRLKDAR

-286 LLVVGA
+286 LLVIGA
-292 MRVESRSMTVG
+292 MRVESGSMSVG

-333 SGYKRVREILDEPVV
+333 SGYKRVREVLDEPLMN
-348 FDPSLLI
+348 DPHAMILASS
-355 VDAPDGVGVELEDVS
+355 AGVGVRLEGITYR
-370 FSFDTISP
+370 FSDDLPAALTDITLEIS
-378 LILDSVAFR
+378 
-387 IAAGK
+387 AGR

-404 STLLAVMAGLL
+404 STLLSVMAGLL
-415 QPSQGRVALAGKHA
+415 QPDQGNVYIANRSS
-429 SIVFQEPFLFSGSIE
+429 SIVFQEPFLFSGSIRQ
-444 YNICLGQQLSDEVIA
+444 NIVMGRSSTDQLLENS
-459 EALYLSACDSFV
+459 LFLSAADEFV
-471 SELANGMKTMIGERG
+471 GALDDGVDTVIGERG
-486 ISLSGGQRQRISL
+486 INLSGGQRQRIAL
-499 ARAIAQGANVL
+499 ARAIAQGSSVL
-510 LLDDTTSALDTV
+510 LLDDTTSALDTI
-522 TESVV
+522 TESIVI
-527 VDRLRRASRKVTT
+527 DRLRNAASIVTT
-540 VVVASRP
+540 VIVASRP
-547 STIALADDVLFI
+547 STIALADEVIFI
-559 EGGRVVDHGIHNALM
+559 ESGKFSDQGSHDDLM
-574 LSNENYRNLMQSF
+574 VRNDNYRLLMQSF
-587 EHDRNESDI
+587 EHDREQGGL

>member
-1 MVVTANLTDSLVV
+1 VPDTEVVMQPPS
-14 DEAEAEV
+14 
-21 QSRLRTGIRLVRD
+21 QSRLRIGRTLLRD
-34 LLKFHPRLF
+34 LLQFHPRIF
-43 AIAVAGASVYAV
+43 AIAVGGASVYAV

-60 SFGVAFLVDS
+60 SFGVAYLVDE
-70 VILPRFEAG
+70 VILPRFEKG
-79 QIDIG
+79 KIDIG
-84 VYVIGAVIVIG
+84 VYLTGAVIVIC

-101 FGVVVRRSF
+101 FGVVIRRSF

-115 WRTVESLTM
+115 WRTVESLSM
-124 LLVRQIMTQ
+124 LLVKHIMTQ
-133 PSIWHKKRM
+133 PLFWHKKKM

-178 GWLISVDIPLGLI
+178 GWLVIVDVPLGLV

-197 ILLLLNVGYQR
+197 ILLVLNVGYQR

-242 AEDRETR
+242 AEERETR
-249 RLSLISTRLKDAR
+249 RLSVISTRLKDAR
-262 VRAVSARSTFE
+262 IRAVSARSTFE

-286 LLVVGA
+286 LLVIGA
-292 MRVESRSMTVG
+292 MRVESKNMSVG

-333 SGYKRVREILDEPVV
+333 SGYKRVREILDEPVAL
-348 FDPSLLI
+348 DPQTMILKSS
-355 VDAPDGVGVELEDVS
+355 VELGVRLEGITFRFGDELPDVLKNI
-370 FSFDTISP
+370 T
-378 LILDSVAFR
+378 LE

-404 STLLAVMAGLL
+404 STLLSVMAGLL
-415 QPSQGRVALAGKHA
+415 QPDKGTVWIANRSA
-429 SIVFQEPFLFSGSIE
+429 SIVFQEPFLFSGTIRHNINMGRSITD
-444 YNICLGQQLSDEVIA
+444 NVLQKS
-459 EALYLSACDSFV
+459 LYLAGADGFV
-471 SELANGMKTMIGERG
+471 GALEEGVNTVIGERG
-486 ISLSGGQRQRISL
+486 ISLSGAQRQRISL
-499 ARAIAQGANVL
+499 ARAIAQESSVL
-510 LLDDTTSALDTV
+510 LLDDTTSALDTI
-522 TESVV
+522 TESIVI
-527 VDRLRRASRKVTT
+527 DRLRGSENIITT
-540 VVVASRP
+540 IIVASRP
-547 STIALADDVLFI
+547 STIALADEVIFI
-559 EGGRVVDHGIHNALM
+559 ENGKLSDQGSHPDLLM
-574 LSNENYRNLMQSF
+574 RSGNYRLLMQSF
-587 EHDRNESDI
+587 EHDRDQGGL

>member
-1 MVVTANLTDSLVV
+1 MSDEEFVV
-14 DEAEAEV
+14 V
-21 QSRLRTGIRLVRD
+21 QLPPRSRLRVGFALVRD
-34 LLKFHPRLF
+34 LLRFHPRIF
-43 AIAVAGASVYAV
+43 AIAVGGASIYAV

-60 SFGVAFLVDS
+60 SFGVAYLVDQ
-70 VILPRFEAG
+70 VILPRFETEM
-79 QIDIG
+79 IDAG
-84 VYVIGAVIVIG
+84 VYFIGAAIVIG

-101 FGVVVRRSF
+101 FGVVVRRSY

-115 WRTVESLTM
+115 WRTVESISM
-124 LLVRQIMTQ
+124 LLVKKIMAQ
-133 PSIWHKKRM
+133 PVSWHKKKM

-178 GWLISVDIPLGLI
+178 GWLIVVDVPLGLV

-249 RLSLISTRLKDAR
+249 RLSVISTRLKDAR

-286 LLVVGA
+286 LLVIGA
-292 MRVESRSMTVG
+292 MRVESGSMSVG

-333 SGYKRVREILDEPVV
+333 SGYKRVREVLDEPLMN
-348 FDPSLLI
+348 DPHAMILASS
-355 VDAPDGVGVELEDVS
+355 AGVGVRLEGITYR
-370 FSFDTISP
+370 FSDDLPAALTDITLEIS
-378 LILDSVAFR
+378 
-387 IAAGK
+387 AGR

-404 STLLAVMAGLL
+404 STLLSVMAGLL
-415 QPSQGRVALAGKHA
+415 QPDQGNVYIANRSS
-429 SIVFQEPFLFSGSIE
+429 SIVFQEPFLFSGSIRQ
-444 YNICLGQQLSDEVIA
+444 NIVMGRSSTDQLLENS
-459 EALYLSACDSFV
+459 LFLSAADKFV
-471 SELANGMKTMIGERG
+471 SALEDGVDTVIGERG
-486 ISLSGGQRQRISL
+486 INLSGGQRQRIAL
-499 ARAIAQGANVL
+499 ARAIAQGSSVL
-510 LLDDTTSALDTV
+510 LLDDTTSALDTI
-522 TESVV
+522 TESIVI
-527 VDRLRRASRKVTT
+527 DRLRNAASIVTT
-540 VVVASRP
+540 VIVASRP
-547 STIALADDVLFI
+547 STIALADEVIFI
-559 EGGRVVDHGIHNALM
+559 ESGKFSDQGSHDDLM
-574 LSNENYRNLMQSF
+574 VRNDNYRLLMQSF
-587 EHDRNESDI
+587 EHDREQGGL

>member
-1 MVVTANLTDSLVV
+1 MLESEVTAKKPS
-14 DEAEAEV
+14 
-21 QSRLRTGIRLVRD
+21 QSRLRIGYRLVRD
-34 LLKFHPRLF
+34 LLKFHPRVF
-43 AIAVAGASVYAV
+43 AIAVGGASIYAI

-60 SFGVAFLVDS
+60 SFGVSYLVDR
-70 VILPRFEAG
+70 VILPRFETG
-79 QIDIG
+79 RIDTR
-84 VYVIGAVIVIG
+84 VYLIGAAIVIG

-101 FGVVVRRSF
+101 FGVVIRRSF

-115 WRTVESLTM
+115 WRTVESISM
-124 LLVRQIMTQ
+124 LLVRHIMSQ
-133 PSIWHKKRM
+133 PLVWHKKKM

-178 GWLISVDIPLGLI
+178 GWLVVVDVPLGLV

-208 RIDKHYDTAQHELG
+208 RIDRHYDSAQHELG

-249 RLSLISTRLKDAR
+249 RLSVISTRLKDAR
-262 VRAVSARSTFE
+262 IRAVSARSTFE

-278 VPSLVNIL
+278 VPSLINIL
-286 LLVVGA
+286 LLVIGA
-292 MRVESRSMTVG
+292 MRVESQSMSVG

-333 SGYKRVREILDEPVV
+333 SGYKRVREILDESVARDPQTMVLASSAELGVRLEGVSFRYDEHLPEVV
-348 FDPSLLI
+348 S
-355 VDAPDGVGVELEDVS
+355 DVS
-370 FSFDTISP
+370 
-378 LILDSVAFR
+378 LDV
-387 IAAGK
+387 AAGT
-392 TVVVVGA
+392 TVVIVGA

-404 STLLAVMAGLL
+404 STLLSVMAGLL
-415 QPSQGRVALAGKHA
+415 QPSKGQVSIANRSA
-429 SIVFQEPFLFSGSIE
+429 SIVFQEPFLFSGTIRH
-444 YNICLGQQLSDEVIA
+444 NIDMGRSLADHILERS
-459 EALYLSACDSFV
+459 LYLSAADDFV
-471 SELANGMKTMIGERG
+471 AALDDGVNTVIGERG

-499 ARAIAQGANVL
+499 ARAIAQDCSVL

-522 TESVV
+522 TESLVI
-527 VDRLRRASRKVTT
+527 DRLRQSGNIVTT
-540 VVVASRP
+540 IIVASRP
-547 STIALADDVLFI
+547 STIALADEVIFI
-559 EGGRVVDHGIHNALM
+559 ENGALSDQGSHPD
-574 LSNENYRNLMQSF
+574 LLLRNENYRLLMRSF
-587 EHDRNESDI
+587 EHDREQGIL

>member
-1 MVVTANLTDSLVV
+1 MLESEVTAKKPS
-14 DEAEAEV
+14 
-21 QSRLRTGIRLVRD
+21 QSRLRIGYRLVRD
-34 LLKFHPRLF
+34 LLKFHPRVF
-43 AIAVAGASVYAV
+43 AIAVGGASIYAI

-60 SFGVAFLVDS
+60 SFGVSYLVDR
-70 VILPRFEAG
+70 VILPRFETG
-79 QIDIG
+79 KIDTR
-84 VYVIGAVIVIG
+84 VYLIGAAIVIG

-101 FGVVVRRSF
+101 FGVVIRRSF

-115 WRTVESLTM
+115 WRTVESISM
-124 LLVRQIMTQ
+124 LLVRHIMSQ
-133 PSIWHKKRM
+133 PLFWHKKKM

-178 GWLISVDIPLGLI
+178 GWLVVVDVPLGLV

-208 RIDKHYDTAQHELG
+208 RIDRHYDSAQHELG

-249 RLSLISTRLKDAR
+249 RLSVISTRLKDAR
-262 VRAVSARSTFE
+262 IRAVSARSTFE

-278 VPSLVNIL
+278 VPSLINIL
-286 LLVVGA
+286 LLVIGA
-292 MRVESRSMTVG
+292 MRVESQSMSVG

-333 SGYKRVREILDEPVV
+333 SGYKRVREILDEPVAR
-348 FDPSLLI
+348 DPQTMVLESSAEL
-355 VDAPDGVGVELEDVS
+355 GVRLEGVSFRYDEHLQEVVSDVS
-370 FSFDTISP
+370 
-378 LILDSVAFR
+378 LDV
-387 IAAGK
+387 AAGT
-392 TVVVVGA
+392 TVVIVGA

-404 STLLAVMAGLL
+404 STLLSVMAGLL
-415 QPSQGRVALAGKHA
+415 QPSKGQVSIANRSA
-429 SIVFQEPFLFSGSIE
+429 SIVFQEPFLFSGTIRHNIDMGRSIE
-444 YNICLGQQLSDEVIA
+444 NHVLERS
-459 EALYLSACDSFV
+459 LYLSAADDFV
-471 SELANGMKTMIGERG
+471 AALDDGVNTVIGERG

-499 ARAIAQGANVL
+499 ARAIAQDCSVL

-522 TESVV
+522 TESLVI
-527 VDRLRRASRKVTT
+527 DRLRQSGNIVTT
-540 VVVASRP
+540 IIVASRP
-547 STIALADDVLFI
+547 STIALADEVIFI
-559 EGGRVVDHGIHNALM
+559 ENGALSDQGSHPD
-574 LSNENYRNLMQSF
+574 LLLRNENYRLLMRSF
-587 EHDRNESDI
+587 EHDREQGIL

>member
-1 MVVTANLTDSLVV
+1 VPDTEVVMQPPS
-14 DEAEAEV
+14 
-21 QSRLRTGIRLVRD
+21 QSRLRIGRTLLRD
-34 LLKFHPRLF
+34 LLQFHPRIF
-43 AIAVAGASVYAV
+43 AIAVGGASVYAV

-60 SFGVAFLVDS
+60 SFGVAYLVDE
-70 VILPRFEAG
+70 VILPRFEKG
-79 QIDIG
+79 KIDIG
-84 VYVIGAVIVIG
+84 VYLTGAVIVIC

-101 FGVVVRRSF
+101 FGVVIRRSF

-115 WRTVESLTM
+115 WRTVESISM
-124 LLVRQIMTQ
+124 LLVKHIMTQ
-133 PSIWHKKRM
+133 PLFWHKKKM

-178 GWLISVDIPLGLI
+178 GWLVIVDVPLGLV

-197 ILLLLNVGYQR
+197 ILLVLNVGYQR

-242 AEDRETR
+242 AEERETR
-249 RLSLISTRLKDAR
+249 RLSVISTRLKDAR
-262 VRAVSARSTFE
+262 IRAVSARSTFE

-286 LLVVGA
+286 LLVIGA
-292 MRVESRSMTVG
+292 MRVESKNMSVG

-333 SGYKRVREILDEPVV
+333 SGYKRVREILNEPVAL
-348 FDPSLLI
+348 DPQTMILQSS
-355 VDAPDGVGVELEDVS
+355 VELGVRLEGITFRFGDELPDVLKNI
-370 FSFDTISP
+370 T
-378 LILDSVAFR
+378 LE

-404 STLLAVMAGLL
+404 STLLSVMAGLL
-415 QPSQGRVALAGKHA
+415 QPDKGTVWIANRSA
-429 SIVFQEPFLFSGSIE
+429 SIVFQEPFLFSGTIRHNINMGRSITD
-444 YNICLGQQLSDEVIA
+444 NVLQKS
-459 EALYLSACDSFV
+459 LYLAGADGFV
-471 SELANGMKTMIGERG
+471 GALEEGVNTVIGERG

-499 ARAIAQGANVL
+499 ARAIAQESSVL
-510 LLDDTTSALDTV
+510 LLDDTTSALDTI
-522 TESVV
+522 TESIVI
-527 VDRLRRASRKVTT
+527 DRLRGSENIITT
-540 VVVASRP
+540 IIVASRP
-547 STIALADDVLFI
+547 STIALADEVIFI
-559 EGGRVVDHGIHNALM
+559 ENGKLSDQGSHPDLLM
-574 LSNENYRNLMQSF
+574 RSGNYRLLMQSF
-587 EHDRNESDI
+587 EHDRDQGGL

>member
-1 MVVTANLTDSLVV
+1 MQPPS
-14 DEAEAEV
+14 
-21 QSRLRTGIRLVRD
+21 QSRLRIGRTLLRD
-34 LLKFHPRLF
+34 LLQFHPRIF
-43 AIAVAGASVYAV
+43 AIAVGGASVYAV

-60 SFGVAFLVDS
+60 SFGVAYLVDE
-70 VILPRFEAG
+70 VILPRFEKG
-79 QIDIG
+79 KIDIG
-84 VYVIGAVIVIG
+84 VYLTGAVIVIC

-101 FGVVVRRSF
+101 FGVVIRRSF

-115 WRTVESLTM
+115 WRTVESLSM
-124 LLVRQIMTQ
+124 LLVKHIMTQ
-133 PSIWHKKRM
+133 PLFWHKKKM

-178 GWLISVDIPLGLI
+178 GWLVIVDVPLGLV

-242 AEDRETR
+242 AEERETR
-249 RLSLISTRLKDAR
+249 RLSVISTRLKDAR
-262 VRAVSARSTFE
+262 IRAVSARSTFE

-286 LLVVGA
+286 LLVIGA
-292 MRVESRSMTVG
+292 MRVESKNMSVG

-333 SGYKRVREILDEPVV
+333 SGYKRVREILDEPVAL
-348 FDPSLLI
+348 DPQTMILQSS
-355 VDAPDGVGVELEDVS
+355 VELGVRLEGITFRFGDELPDVLKNI
-370 FSFDTISP
+370 T
-378 LILDSVAFR
+378 LE

-404 STLLAVMAGLL
+404 STLLSVMAGLL
-415 QPSQGRVALAGKHA
+415 QPDKGTVWIANRSA
-429 SIVFQEPFLFSGSIE
+429 SIVFQEPFLFSGTIRHNINMGRSITD
-444 YNICLGQQLSDEVIA
+444 NVLQKS
-459 EALYLSACDSFV
+459 LYLAGADGFV
-471 SELANGMKTMIGERG
+471 GALEEGVNTVIGERG

-499 ARAIAQGANVL
+499 ARAIAQESSVL
-510 LLDDTTSALDTV
+510 LLDDTTSALDTI
-522 TESVV
+522 TESIVI
-527 VDRLRRASRKVTT
+527 DRLRGSENIITT
-540 VVVASRP
+540 IIVASRP
-547 STIALADDVLFI
+547 STIALADEVIFI
-559 EGGRVVDHGIHNALM
+559 ENGKLSDQGSHPDLLM
-574 LSNENYRNLMQSF
+574 RSGNYRLLMQSF
-587 EHDRNESDI
+587 EHDRDQGGL

>member
-1 MVVTANLTDSLVV
+1 MSDEEFVV
-14 DEAEAEV
+14 V
-21 QSRLRTGIRLVRD
+21 QLPPRSRLRVGFALVRD
-34 LLKFHPRLF
+34 LLRFHPRIF
-43 AIAVAGASVYAV
+43 AIAVGGASIYAV

-60 SFGVAFLVDS
+60 SFGVAYLVDQ
-70 VILPRFEAG
+70 VILPRFETEK
-79 QIDIG
+79 IDAG
-84 VYVIGAVIVIG
+84 VYFIGAAIVIG

-101 FGVVVRRSF
+101 FGVVVRRSY

-115 WRTVESLTM
+115 WRTVESISM
-124 LLVRQIMTQ
+124 LLVKKIMAQ
-133 PSIWHKKRM
+133 PVSWHKKKM

-178 GWLISVDIPLGLI
+178 GWLIVVDVPLGLV

-249 RLSLISTRLKDAR
+249 RLSVISTRLKDAR

-286 LLVVGA
+286 LLVIGA
-292 MRVESRSMTVG
+292 MRVESGSMSVG

-333 SGYKRVREILDEPVV
+333 SGYKRVREVLDEPLMN
-348 FDPSLLI
+348 DPHAMILSSS
-355 VDAPDGVGVELEDVS
+355 AGVGVRLEGITYR
-370 FSFDTISP
+370 FSDDLPAALTDITLEIS
-378 LILDSVAFR
+378 
-387 IAAGK
+387 AGR

-404 STLLAVMAGLL
+404 STLLSVMAGLL
-415 QPSQGRVALAGKHA
+415 QPDQGNVYIANRSS
-429 SIVFQEPFLFSGSIE
+429 SIVFQEPFLFSGSIRQ
-444 YNICLGQQLSDEVIA
+444 NIVMGRSSTDQLLENS
-459 EALYLSACDSFV
+459 LFLSAADEFV
-471 SELANGMKTMIGERG
+471 GALDDGVDTVIGERG
-486 ISLSGGQRQRISL
+486 INLSGGQRQRIAL
-499 ARAIAQGANVL
+499 ARAIAQGSSVL
-510 LLDDTTSALDTV
+510 LLDDTTSALDTI
-522 TESVV
+522 TESIVI
-527 VDRLRRASRKVTT
+527 DRLRNAASIVTT
-540 VVVASRP
+540 VIVASRP
-547 STIALADDVLFI
+547 STIALADEVIFI
-559 EGGRVVDHGIHNALM
+559 ESGKFSDQGSHDDLM
-574 LSNENYRNLMQSF
+574 VRNDNYRLLMQSF
-587 EHDRNESDI
+587 EHDREQGGL

>member
-1 MVVTANLTDSLVV
+1 VLESEVTAKKPS
-14 DEAEAEV
+14 
-21 QSRLRTGIRLVRD
+21 QSRLRIGYGLVRD
-34 LLKFHPRLF
+34 LLKFHPRVF
-43 AIAVAGASVYAV
+43 AIAVGGASIYAI

-60 SFGVAFLVDS
+60 SFGVSYLVDR
-70 VILPRFEAG
+70 VILPRFETG
-79 QIDIG
+79 KIDTR
-84 VYVIGAVIVIG
+84 VYLIGAAIVIG

-101 FGVVVRRSF
+101 FGVVIRRSF

-115 WRTVESLTM
+115 WRTVESISM
-124 LLVRQIMTQ
+124 LLVRHIMSQ
-133 PSIWHKKRM
+133 PLFWHKKKM

-178 GWLISVDIPLGLI
+178 GWLVVVDVPLGLV

-208 RIDKHYDTAQHELG
+208 RIDRHYDSAQHELG

-242 AEDRETR
+242 AEERETR
-249 RLSLISTRLKDAR
+249 RLSVISTRLKDAR
-262 VRAVSARSTFE
+262 IRAVSARSTFE

-292 MRVESRSMTVG
+292 MRVESQSMSVG

-333 SGYKRVREILDEPVV
+333 SGYKRVREILDEPVAR
-348 FDPSLLI
+348 DPQTMVLESSAEL
-355 VDAPDGVGVELEDVS
+355 GVRLEGVSFRYDEHLQEVVSDVS
-370 FSFDTISP
+370 
-378 LILDSVAFR
+378 LDV
-387 IAAGK
+387 AAGT
-392 TVVVVGA
+392 TVVIVGA

-404 STLLAVMAGLL
+404 STLLSVMAGLL
-415 QPSQGRVALAGKHA
+415 QPSKGQVSIANRSA
-429 SIVFQEPFLFSGSIE
+429 SIVFQEPFLFSGTIRH
-444 YNICLGQQLSDEVIA
+444 NIDMGRSLADHILERS
-459 EALYLSACDSFV
+459 LYLSAADEFV
-471 SELANGMKTMIGERG
+471 AALDDGVNTVIGERG

-499 ARAIAQGANVL
+499 ARAIAQDCSVL

-522 TESVV
+522 TESLVI
-527 VDRLRRASRKVTT
+527 DRLRQSGNIVTT
-540 VVVASRP
+540 IIVASRP
-547 STIALADDVLFI
+547 STIALADEVIFI
-559 EGGRVVDHGIHNALM
+559 ENGALSDQGSHPD
-574 LSNENYRNLMQSF
+574 LLLRNENYRLLMRSF
-587 EHDRNESDI
+587 ENDREQGIL

>member
-1 MVVTANLTDSLVV
+1 VSDEEFVV
-14 DEAEAEV
+14 V
-21 QSRLRTGIRLVRD
+21 QMPPRSRLRVGFALVRD
-34 LLKFHPRLF
+34 LLRFHPRIF
-43 AIAVAGASVYAV
+43 AIAVGGASIYAV

-60 SFGVAFLVDS
+60 SFGVAYLVDQ
-70 VILPRFEAG
+70 VILPRFETEK
-79 QIDIG
+79 IDAG
-84 VYVIGAVIVIG
+84 VYFIGAAIVIG

-101 FGVVVRRSF
+101 FGVVVRRSY

-115 WRTVESLTM
+115 WRTVESISM
-124 LLVRQIMTQ
+124 LLVKKIMAQ
-133 PSIWHKKRM
+133 PVSWHKKKM

-178 GWLISVDIPLGLI
+178 GWLIVVDVPLGLV

-249 RLSLISTRLKDAR
+249 RLSVISTRLKDAR

-286 LLVVGA
+286 LLVIGA
-292 MRVESRSMTVG
+292 MRVESGSMSVG

-333 SGYKRVREILDEPVV
+333 SGYKRVREVLDEPLMN
-348 FDPSLLI
+348 DPHAMILASS
-355 VDAPDGVGVELEDVS
+355 AGVGVRLEGITYR
-370 FSFDTISP
+370 FSDDLPAALTDITLEIS
-378 LILDSVAFR
+378 
-387 IAAGK
+387 AGR

-404 STLLAVMAGLL
+404 STLLSVMAGLL
-415 QPSQGRVALAGKHA
+415 QPDQGNVYIANRSS
-429 SIVFQEPFLFSGSIE
+429 SIVFQEPFLFSGSIRQ
-444 YNICLGQQLSDEVIA
+444 NIVMGRSSTDQLLENS
-459 EALYLSACDSFV
+459 LFLSAADEFV
-471 SELANGMKTMIGERG
+471 GALDDGVDTVIGERG
-486 ISLSGGQRQRISL
+486 INLSGGQRQRIAL
-499 ARAIAQGANVL
+499 ARAIAQGSSVL
-510 LLDDTTSALDTV
+510 LLDDTTSALDTI
-522 TESVV
+522 TESIVI
-527 VDRLRRASRKVTT
+527 DRLRNAASIVTT
-540 VVVASRP
+540 VIVASRP
-547 STIALADDVLFI
+547 STIALADEVIFI
-559 EGGRVVDHGIHNALM
+559 ESGKFSDQGSHDDLM
-574 LSNENYRNLMQSF
+574 VRNDNYRLLMQSF
-587 EHDRNESDI
+587 EHDREQGGL

>member
-1 MVVTANLTDSLVV
+1 
-14 DEAEAEV
+14 
-21 QSRLRTGIRLVRD
+21 
-34 LLKFHPRLF
+34 
-43 AIAVAGASVYAV
+43 
-55 CTVAS
+55 
-60 SFGVAFLVDS
+60 
-70 VILPRFEAG
+70 
-79 QIDIG
+79 
-84 VYVIGAVIVIG
+84 
-95 IGLLRA
+95 
-101 FGVVVRRSF
+101 
-110 AGISN
+110 
-115 WRTVESLTM
+115 M
-124 LLVRQIMTQ
+124 LLVKKIMAQ
-133 PSIWHKKRM
+133 PVSWHKKKM

-178 GWLISVDIPLGLI
+178 GWLIVVDVPLGLV

-249 RLSLISTRLKDAR
+249 RLSVISTRLKDAR

-286 LLVVGA
+286 LLVIGA
-292 MRVESRSMTVG
+292 MRVESGSMSVG

-333 SGYKRVREILDEPVV
+333 SGYKRVREVLDEPLMN
-348 FDPSLLI
+348 DPHAMILASS
-355 VDAPDGVGVELEDVS
+355 AGVGVRLEGITYR
-370 FSFDTISP
+370 FSDDLPAALTDITLEIS
-378 LILDSVAFR
+378 
-387 IAAGK
+387 AGR

-404 STLLAVMAGLL
+404 STLLSVMAGLL
-415 QPSQGRVALAGKHA
+415 QPDQGNVYIANRSS
-429 SIVFQEPFLFSGSIE
+429 SIVFQEPFLFSGSIRQ
-444 YNICLGQQLSDEVIA
+444 NIVMGRSSTDQLLENS
-459 EALYLSACDSFV
+459 LFLSAADKFV
-471 SELANGMKTMIGERG
+471 SALEDGVDTVIGERG
-486 ISLSGGQRQRISL
+486 INLSGGQRQRIAL
-499 ARAIAQGANVL
+499 ARAIAQGSSVL
-510 LLDDTTSALDTV
+510 LLDDTTSALDTI
-522 TESVV
+522 TESIVI
-527 VDRLRRASRKVTT
+527 DRLRNAASIVTT
-540 VVVASRP
+540 VIVASRP
-547 STIALADDVLFI
+547 STIALADEVIFI
-559 EGGRVVDHGIHNALM
+559 ESGKFSDQGSHDDLM
-574 LSNENYRNLMQSF
+574 VRNDNYRLLMQSF
-587 EHDRNESDI
+587 EHDREQGGL

>member
-1 MVVTANLTDSLVV
+1 MQPPS
-14 DEAEAEV
+14 
-21 QSRLRTGIRLVRD
+21 QSRLRIGRTLLRD
-34 LLKFHPRLF
+34 LLQFHPRIF
-43 AIAVAGASVYAV
+43 AIAVGGASVYAV

-60 SFGVAFLVDS
+60 SFGVAYLVDE
-70 VILPRFEAG
+70 VILPRFEKG
-79 QIDIG
+79 KIDIG
-84 VYVIGAVIVIG
+84 VYLTGAVIVIC

-101 FGVVVRRSF
+101 FGVVIRRSF

-115 WRTVESLTM
+115 WRTVESLSM
-124 LLVRQIMTQ
+124 LLVKHIMTQ
-133 PSIWHKKRM
+133 PLFWHKKKM

-178 GWLISVDIPLGLI
+178 GWLVIVDVPLGLV

-228 HESFDGV
+228 HESFDCV

-242 AEDRETR
+242 AEERETR
-249 RLSLISTRLKDAR
+249 RLSVISTRLKDAR
-262 VRAVSARSTFE
+262 IRAVSARSTFE

-286 LLVVGA
+286 LLVIGA
-292 MRVESRSMTVG
+292 MRVESKNMSVG

-333 SGYKRVREILDEPVV
+333 SGYKRVREILNEPVAL
-348 FDPSLLI
+348 DPQTMILQSS
-355 VDAPDGVGVELEDVS
+355 VELGVRLEGITFRFGDELPDVLKNI
-370 FSFDTISP
+370 T
-378 LILDSVAFR
+378 LE

-404 STLLAVMAGLL
+404 STLLSVMAGLL
-415 QPSQGRVALAGKHA
+415 QPDKGTVWIANRSA
-429 SIVFQEPFLFSGSIE
+429 SIVFQEPFLFSGTIRHNINMGRSITD
-444 YNICLGQQLSDEVIA
+444 NVLQKS
-459 EALYLSACDSFV
+459 LYLAGADGFV
-471 SELANGMKTMIGERG
+471 GALEEGVNTVIGERG

-499 ARAIAQGANVL
+499 ARAIAQESSVL
-510 LLDDTTSALDTV
+510 LLDDTTSALDTI
-522 TESVV
+522 TESIVI
-527 VDRLRRASRKVTT
+527 DRLRGSENIITT
-540 VVVASRP
+540 IIVASRP
-547 STIALADDVLFI
+547 STIALADEVIFI
-559 EGGRVVDHGIHNALM
+559 ENGKLSDQGSHPDLLM
-574 LSNENYRNLMQSF
+574 RSGNYRLLMQSF
-587 EHDRNESDI
+587 EHDRDQGGL

>member
-1 MVVTANLTDSLVV
+1 VSDEEFVV
-14 DEAEAEV
+14 V
-21 QSRLRTGIRLVRD
+21 QLPPRSRLRVGFALVRD
-34 LLKFHPRLF
+34 LLRFHPRIF
-43 AIAVAGASVYAV
+43 AIAVGGASIYAV

-60 SFGVAFLVDS
+60 SFGVAYLVDQ
-70 VILPRFEAG
+70 VILPRFETEK
-79 QIDIG
+79 IDAG
-84 VYVIGAVIVIG
+84 VYFIGAAIVIG

-101 FGVVVRRSF
+101 FGVVVRRSY

-115 WRTVESLTM
+115 WRTVESISM
-124 LLVRQIMTQ
+124 LLVKKIMAQ
-133 PSIWHKKRM
+133 PVSWHKKKM

-178 GWLISVDIPLGLI
+178 GWLIVVDVPLGLV

-249 RLSLISTRLKDAR
+249 RLSVISTRLKDAR

-286 LLVVGA
+286 LLVIGA
-292 MRVESRSMTVG
+292 MRVESGSMSVG

-333 SGYKRVREILDEPVV
+333 SGYKRVREVLDEPLMN
-348 FDPSLLI
+348 DPHAMILASS
-355 VDAPDGVGVELEDVS
+355 AGVGVRLEGITYR
-370 FSFDTISP
+370 FSDDLPAALTDITLEIS
-378 LILDSVAFR
+378 
-387 IAAGK
+387 AGR

-404 STLLAVMAGLL
+404 STLLSVMAGLL
-415 QPSQGRVALAGKHA
+415 QPDQGNVYIANRSS
-429 SIVFQEPFLFSGSIE
+429 SIVFQEPFLFSGSIRQ
-444 YNICLGQQLSDEVIA
+444 NIVMGRSSTDQLLENS
-459 EALYLSACDSFV
+459 LFLSAADQFV
-471 SELANGMKTMIGERG
+471 SALEDGVDTVIGERG
-486 ISLSGGQRQRISL
+486 INLSGGQRQRIAL
-499 ARAIAQGANVL
+499 ARAIAQGSSVL

-522 TESVV
+522 TESIV
-527 VDRLRRASRKVTT
+527 VDRLRNAASIVTT
-540 VVVASRP
+540 VIVASRP
-547 STIALADDVLFI
+547 STIALADEVIFI
-559 EGGRVVDHGIHNALM
+559 ESGKFSDQGSHDDLM
-574 LSNENYRNLMQSF
+574 VRNDNYRLLMQSF
-587 EHDRNESDI
+587 EHDREQGGL

>member
-1 MVVTANLTDSLVV
+1 MQPPS
-14 DEAEAEV
+14 
-21 QSRLRTGIRLVRD
+21 QSRLRIGRTLLRD
-34 LLKFHPRLF
+34 LLQFHPRIF
-43 AIAVAGASVYAV
+43 AIAVGGASVYAV

-60 SFGVAFLVDS
+60 SFGVAYLVDE
-70 VILPRFEAG
+70 VILPRFEKG
-79 QIDIG
+79 KIDIG
-84 VYVIGAVIVIG
+84 VYLTGAVIVIC

-101 FGVVVRRSF
+101 FGVVIRRSF

-115 WRTVESLTM
+115 WRTVESLSM
-124 LLVRQIMTQ
+124 LLVKHIMTQ
-133 PSIWHKKRM
+133 SLFWHKKKM

-178 GWLISVDIPLGLI
+178 GWLVIVDVPLGLV

-197 ILLLLNVGYQR
+197 ILLVLNVGYQR

-242 AEDRETR
+242 AEERETR
-249 RLSLISTRLKDAR
+249 RLSVISTRLKDAR
-262 VRAVSARSTFE
+262 IRAVSARSTFE

-286 LLVVGA
+286 LLVIGA
-292 MRVESRSMTVG
+292 MRVESKNMSVG

-333 SGYKRVREILDEPVV
+333 SGYKRVREILNEPVAL
-348 FDPSLLI
+348 DPQTMILQSS
-355 VDAPDGVGVELEDVS
+355 VELGVRLEGITFRFGDELPDVLKNI
-370 FSFDTISP
+370 T
-378 LILDSVAFR
+378 LE

-404 STLLAVMAGLL
+404 STLLSVMAGLL
-415 QPSQGRVALAGKHA
+415 QPDKGTVWIANRSA
-429 SIVFQEPFLFSGSIE
+429 SIVFQEPFLFSGTIRHNINMGRSITD
-444 YNICLGQQLSDEVIA
+444 NVLQKS
-459 EALYLSACDSFV
+459 LYLAGADGFV
-471 SELANGMKTMIGERG
+471 GALEEGVNTVIGERG

-499 ARAIAQGANVL
+499 ARAIAQESSVL
-510 LLDDTTSALDTV
+510 LLDDTTSALDTI
-522 TESVV
+522 TESIVI
-527 VDRLRRASRKVTT
+527 DRLRGSENIITT
-540 VVVASRP
+540 IIVASRP
-547 STIALADDVLFI
+547 STIALADEVIFI
-559 EGGRVVDHGIHNALM
+559 ENGKLSDQGSHPDLLM
-574 LSNENYRNLMQSF
+574 RSGNYRLLMQSF
-587 EHDRNESDI
+587 EHDRDQGGL

>member
-1 MVVTANLTDSLVV
+1 MSDEEFVV
-14 DEAEAEV
+14 V
-21 QSRLRTGIRLVRD
+21 QLPPRSRLRVGFALVRD
-34 LLKFHPRLF
+34 LLRFHPRIF
-43 AIAVAGASVYAV
+43 AIAVGGASIYAV

-60 SFGVAFLVDS
+60 SFGVAYLVDQ
-70 VILPRFEAG
+70 VILPRFETEK
-79 QIDIG
+79 IDAG
-84 VYVIGAVIVIG
+84 VYFIGAAIVIG

-101 FGVVVRRSF
+101 FGVVVRRSY

-115 WRTVESLTM
+115 WRTVESISM
-124 LLVRQIMTQ
+124 LLVKKIMAQ
-133 PSIWHKKRM
+133 PVSWHKKKM

-178 GWLISVDIPLGLI
+178 GWLIVVDVPLGLV

-249 RLSLISTRLKDAR
+249 RLSVISTRLKDAR

-286 LLVVGA
+286 LLVIGA
-292 MRVESRSMTVG
+292 MRVESGSMSVG

-333 SGYKRVREILDEPVV
+333 SGYKRVREVLDEPLMN
-348 FDPSLLI
+348 DPHAMILASS
-355 VDAPDGVGVELEDVS
+355 AGVGVRLEGITYR
-370 FSFDTISP
+370 FSDDLPAALTDITLEIS
-378 LILDSVAFR
+378 
-387 IAAGK
+387 AGR

-404 STLLAVMAGLL
+404 STLLSVMAGLL
-415 QPSQGRVALAGKHA
+415 QPDQGNVYIANRSS
-429 SIVFQEPFLFSGSIE
+429 SIVFQEPFLFSGSIRQ
-444 YNICLGQQLSDEVIA
+444 NIVMGRSSTDQLLENS
-459 EALYLSACDSFV
+459 LFLSAADKFV
-471 SELANGMKTMIGERG
+471 SALEDGVDTVIGERG
-486 ISLSGGQRQRISL
+486 INLSGGQRQRIAL
-499 ARAIAQGANVL
+499 ARAIAQGSSVL
-510 LLDDTTSALDTV
+510 LLDDTTSALDTI
-522 TESVV
+522 TESIVI
-527 VDRLRRASRKVTT
+527 DRLRNAASIVTT
-540 VVVASRP
+540 VIVASRP
-547 STIALADDVLFI
+547 STIALADEVIFI
-559 EGGRVVDHGIHNALM
+559 ESGKFSDQGSHDDLM
-574 LSNENYRNLMQSF
+574 VRNDNYRLLMQSF
-587 EHDRNESDI
+587 EHDREQGGL

>member
-1 MVVTANLTDSLVV
+1 VPDTEVVMQPPS
-14 DEAEAEV
+14 
-21 QSRLRTGIRLVRD
+21 QSRLRIGRTLLRD
-34 LLKFHPRLF
+34 LLQFHPRIF
-43 AIAVAGASVYAV
+43 AIAVGGASVYAV

-60 SFGVAFLVDS
+60 SFGVAYLVDE
-70 VILPRFEAG
+70 VILPRFEKG
-79 QIDIG
+79 KIDIG
-84 VYVIGAVIVIG
+84 VYLTGAVIVIC

-101 FGVVVRRSF
+101 FGVVIRRSF

-115 WRTVESLTM
+115 WRTVESLSM
-124 LLVRQIMTQ
+124 LLVKHIMTQ
-133 PSIWHKKRM
+133 PLFWHKKKM

-178 GWLISVDIPLGLI
+178 GWLVIVDVPLGLV

-197 ILLLLNVGYQR
+197 ILLVLNVGYQR

-242 AEDRETR
+242 AEERETR
-249 RLSLISTRLKDAR
+249 RLSVISTRLKDAR
-262 VRAVSARSTFE
+262 IRAVSARSTFE

-286 LLVVGA
+286 LLVIGA
-292 MRVESRSMTVG
+292 MRVESKNMSVG

-333 SGYKRVREILDEPVV
+333 SGYKRVREILDEPVAL
-348 FDPSLLI
+348 DPQTMILKSS
-355 VDAPDGVGVELEDVS
+355 VELGVRLEGITFRFGDELPDVLKNI
-370 FSFDTISP
+370 T
-378 LILDSVAFR
+378 LE

-404 STLLAVMAGLL
+404 STLLSVMAGLL
-415 QPSQGRVALAGKHA
+415 QPDKGTVWIANRSA
-429 SIVFQEPFLFSGSIE
+429 SIVFQEPFLFSGTIRHNINMGRSITD
-444 YNICLGQQLSDEVIA
+444 NVLQKS
-459 EALYLSACDSFV
+459 LYLAGADGFV
-471 SELANGMKTMIGERG
+471 GALEEGVNTVIGERG

-499 ARAIAQGANVL
+499 ARAIAQESSVL
-510 LLDDTTSALDTV
+510 LLDDTTSALDTI
-522 TESVV
+522 TESIVI
-527 VDRLRRASRKVTT
+527 DRLRGSENIITT
-540 VVVASRP
+540 IIVASRP
-547 STIALADDVLFI
+547 STIALADEVIFI
-559 EGGRVVDHGIHNALM
+559 ENGKLSDQGSHPDLLM
-574 LSNENYRNLMQSF
+574 RSGNYRLLMQSF
-587 EHDRNESDI
+587 EHDRDQGGL

>member
-1 MVVTANLTDSLVV
+1 VSDEEFVV
-14 DEAEAEV
+14 V
-21 QSRLRTGIRLVRD
+21 QLPPRSRLRVGFALVRD
-34 LLKFHPRLF
+34 LLRFHPRIF
-43 AIAVAGASVYAV
+43 AIAVGGASIYAV

-60 SFGVAFLVDS
+60 SFGVAYLVDQ
-70 VILPRFEAG
+70 VILPRFETEK
-79 QIDIG
+79 IDSG
-84 VYVIGAVIVIG
+84 VYFIGAAIVIG

-101 FGVVVRRSF
+101 FGVVVRRSY

-115 WRTVESLTM
+115 WRTVESISM
-124 LLVRQIMTQ
+124 LLVKKIMAQ
-133 PSIWHKKRM
+133 PVSWHKKKM

-178 GWLISVDIPLGLI
+178 GWLIVVDVPLGLV

-249 RLSLISTRLKDAR
+249 RLSVISTRLKDAR

-286 LLVVGA
+286 LLVIGA
-292 MRVESRSMTVG
+292 MRVESGSMSVG

-333 SGYKRVREILDEPVV
+333 SGYKRVREVLDEPLMN
-348 FDPSLLI
+348 DPHAMVLASS
-355 VDAPDGVGVELEDVS
+355 AGVGVRLEGITYR
-370 FSFDTISP
+370 FSDDLPAALTDITLEIS
-378 LILDSVAFR
+378 
-387 IAAGK
+387 AGR

-404 STLLAVMAGLL
+404 STLLSVMAGLL
-415 QPSQGRVALAGKHA
+415 QPDQGNVYIANRSS
-429 SIVFQEPFLFSGSIE
+429 SIVFQEPFLFSGSIRQ
-444 YNICLGQQLSDEVIA
+444 NIVMGRSSTDQLLENS
-459 EALYLSACDSFV
+459 LFLSAADEFV
-471 SELANGMKTMIGERG
+471 GALDDGVDTVIGERG
-486 ISLSGGQRQRISL
+486 INLSGGQRQRIAL
-499 ARAIAQGANVL
+499 ARAIAQGSSVL
-510 LLDDTTSALDTV
+510 LLDDTTSALDTI
-522 TESVV
+522 TESIVI
-527 VDRLRRASRKVTT
+527 DRLRNAASIVTT
-540 VVVASRP
+540 VIVASRP
-547 STIALADDVLFI
+547 STIALADEVIFI
-559 EGGRVVDHGIHNALM
+559 ESGKFSDQGSHDDLM
-574 LSNENYRNLMQSF
+574 VRNDNYRLLMQSF
-587 EHDRNESDI
+587 EHDREQGGL